1 MRTLA
6 TQMMLR
12 RLIRVHGD
20 YVSRLRTDPLERDL
34 PDAFRARLL
43 EMVGSVRQA
52 WARESAAAGPAG
64 SELLDRHVRRSLSAV
79 EAAVA
84 VIGAPIQDL
93 QRLDAEFNQ
102 AALPLVFF
110 LRGLEG
116 SPQIPALAELSA

>member
-12 RLIRVHGD
+12 RLIRVHGES
-20 YVSRLRTDPLERDL
+20 VRRLRSEPLERDL
-34 PDAFRARLL
+34 PEALRARLL
-43 EMVGSVRQA
+43 ELVGAVRQA
-52 WARESAAAGPAG
+52 WAREAAAASSGGA
-64 SELLDRHVRRSLSAV
+64 ELLDRHVRRSLSAV

-93 QRLDAEFNQ
+93 QRIEAEFNQ

-110 LRGLEG
+110 LRGLE
-116 SPQIPALAELSA
+116 STSQTAALAELSA

>member
-12 RLIRVHGD
+12 RLIRVHGE
-20 YVSRLRTDPLERDL
+20 YVRRLKAEPLEREL
-34 PDAFRARLL
+34 PEALRARLL
-43 EMVGSVRQA
+43 ELVGTVRQA

-64 SELLDRHVRRSLSAV
+64 TELLDRHVRRSLIAV

-84 VIGAPIQDL
+84 VIGASIQDL
-93 QRLDAEFNQ
+93 QRIEAEFNQ

-110 LRGLEG
+110 LRGLDG
-116 SPQIPALAELSA
+116 SPQSPALAELSA

>member
-12 RLIRVHGD
+12 RLIRVHGE
-20 YVSRLRTDPLERDL
+20 YARRLKAEPLEREL
-34 PDAFRARLL
+34 PEALRARLL
-43 EMVGSVRQA
+43 ELVGTVRQA
-52 WARESAAAGPAG
+52 WARESAAAGTAG
-64 SELLDRHVRRSLSAV
+64 TELLDRHVRRSLIAV

-93 QRLDAEFNQ
+93 QRIEAEFNQ

-116 SPQIPALAELSA
+116 SPQSPALAELSA